1 MYPQEDIVQPRD
13 RRAWTEEEDE
23 LLRAAIEKG
32 TVFIVCI
39 TPCLL
44 Y

>member
-1 MYPQEDIVQPRD
+1 MYTHEDIVQPRD

-32 TVFIVCI
+32 TVLIV
-39 TPCLL
+39 PSVG
-44 Y
+44 